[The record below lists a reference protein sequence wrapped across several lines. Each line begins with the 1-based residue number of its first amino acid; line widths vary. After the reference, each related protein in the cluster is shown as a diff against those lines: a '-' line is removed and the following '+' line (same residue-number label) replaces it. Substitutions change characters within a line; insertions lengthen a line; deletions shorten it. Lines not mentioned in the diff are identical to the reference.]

1 MDITEIEDI
10 LLNPISLKGSISRT
24 YDILSSNCTSSLLGL
39 KEVWEKDIGQTI
51 EENDWTIEE
60 NDWTVVCENVYPKCT
75 SLGIHELNFKF
86 FNRIY
91 LTPMR
96 IKKMFTNATGLCFK
110 CNKDKGTFMHCFWHC
125 DIILSYWKKV
135 LSYWKK
141 VHSVMEDLLGLHF
154 DMTPALYLLNLNV
167 NILFK
172 KDAVTLF
179 VILVYFAKNTGI
191 LC

>member
-51 EENDWTIEE
+51 EENDWT
-60 NDWTVVCENVYPKCT
+60 VVCENVYPKCT

-86 FNRIY
+86 FNRIFNRIY

-135 LSYWKK
+135 
-141 VHSVMEDLLGLHF
+141 HSVMEDLLGLHF
-154 DMTPALYLLNLNV
+154 DMTPALYLLNYLLNLNV
-167 NILFK
+167 N
-172 KDAVTLF
+172 TQ
-179 VILVYFAKNTGI
+179 YAKMQ
-191 LC
+191 